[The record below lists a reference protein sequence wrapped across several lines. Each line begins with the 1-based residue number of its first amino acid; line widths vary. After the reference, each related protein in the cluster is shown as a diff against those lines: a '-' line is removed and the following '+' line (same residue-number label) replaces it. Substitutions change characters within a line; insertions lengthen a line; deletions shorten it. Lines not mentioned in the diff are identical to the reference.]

1 MWLDYLQINLLYMPT
16 IFIGGRPRWTEFMR
30 PAQLDPM
37 GATNNVC
44 IGPHAAPR
52 VRLPGSAGIPD
63 ASTVAQRFYYY
74 SPRHTKLVFVPRLDF
89 CSGAGHPGEA
99 IGRPRAVS
107 VVTNLCVM
115 SSGPAGRLQVTALH
129 PGVSRAEVEENTGF
143 RIDWA
148 PDVAVTSPPSPA
160 ERRLLDEQI
169 DPRGLRFLEVLTG
182 AARRTRLRALADQEL
197 SP

>member
-1 MWLDYLQINLLYMPT
+1 
-16 IFIGGRPRWTEFMR
+16 
-30 PAQLDPM
+30 
-37 GATNNVC
+37 
-44 IGPHAAPR
+44 
-52 VRLPGSAGIPD
+52 
-63 ASTVAQRFYYY
+63 
-74 SPRHTKLVFVPRLDF
+74 
-89 CSGAGHPGEA
+89 
-99 IGRPRAVS
+99 VS

-115 SSGPAGRLQVTALH
+115 TSGPTGRLYVTHLH

-143 RIDWA
+143 RVDWA

-169 DPRGLRFLEVLTG
+169 DPRGLRFLEVLSG